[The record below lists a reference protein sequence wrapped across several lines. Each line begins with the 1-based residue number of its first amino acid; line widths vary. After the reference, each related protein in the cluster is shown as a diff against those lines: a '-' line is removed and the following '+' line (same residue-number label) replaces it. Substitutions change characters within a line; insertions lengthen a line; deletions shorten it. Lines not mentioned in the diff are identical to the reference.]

1 VVARALRLA
10 GLTSAGL
17 LGLVV
22 VVSAQGWLYELRSS
36 TLIGPQVHDALPLDE
51 LPRHD
56 SVSLLLFL
64 AVWASAGVLV
74 GLLARRA
81 RVERLTAALLAS
93 LATGL
98 WLFLTTWV
106 SLVVVRQVADRQ
118 AFHAALHVPVLY
130 LAAGLIGL
138 GCALL
143 GRADG
148 RPSRRA
154 PLVLAALVAVAGIL
168 DIASAVTP
176 ELANR
181 VQLIEGVAPNAV
193 PGLAS
198 ALIVPTG
205 LALIVLARGLRR
217 RRRRAWQLTVALVLV
232 AAVLHILKGLDYEE
246 ATVSIALALALVA
259 RRHDF
264 EGSGDPATRLAVGLR
279 ALLYT
284 VAIFAYGTAALW
296 INRIEADRPYTFGFA
311 LRETATALAGLN
323 PRGSAH
329 LSGPFGDWFPLSV
342 FLLGISGGLWLL
354 SSWLAPWR
362 YFCDRREHEQLMV
375 RALVDK
381 HGTDTLSPFVLRSDK
396 SYFFSPDRRA
406 FLAYK
411 VVACVAVVSGD
422 PIGDPQ
428 AIESLLPAFQAFAHE
443 RDWRVAVLG
452 AGERCLPL
460 YGRNGLRAL
469 YHGDEG
475 VIDVAAFSLE
485 GRAVRKVRQSVH
497 RLERAGYSA
506 ASVFAGE
513 VDCRLAAELAEVA
526 AEWRGP
532 QPQRGFTMEFG
543 SLFEVGGS
551 DALFVIG
558 RDGSAAVAGFFHLAV
573 SNAGRALSL
582 SSMPRLRTTPN
593 GFNEWLVAE
602 TVSWAR
608 QHGFERVSLNF
619 SPFAAVLAPNG
630 ELSASQRVQR
640 KVLHQLKGTF
650 QLDNLLAFNRKF
662 FPQWQKRYVVFE
674 RFADLPRVGIAG
686 LAAEGYLPLV
696 GQRR

>member
-1 VVARALRLA
+1 VARALRLA
-10 GLTSAGL
+10 GLISAGL
-17 LGLVV
+17 LAFVIVV
-22 VVSAQGWLYELRSS
+22 AAQGWLYELRGA
-36 TLIGPQVHDALPLDE
+36 TLIGPRLRDALPLDE

-56 SVSLLLFL
+56 SVSLVLFVG
-64 AVWASAGVLV
+64 VWACAGILV

-81 RVERLTAALLAS
+81 RVERLTAALLAA
-93 LATGL
+93 LTTGL

-118 AFHAALHVPVLY
+118 AFHAALHVPALY
-130 LAAGLIGL
+130 LAAGLVGL

-143 GRADG
+143 VRTDAQ
-148 RPSRRA
+148 PSRRA
-154 PLVLAALVAVAGIL
+154 PIVLAALVATAGIL

-176 ELANR
+176 ELADR

-205 LALIVLARGLRR
+205 LALIVLARGLWR
-217 RRRRAWQLTVALVLV
+217 RRRRAWQVTVALVLV
-232 AAVLHILKGLDYEE
+232 AAILHILKGLDYEE
-246 ATVSIALALALVA
+246 ATVSIALALALIA
-259 RRHDF
+259 RRNDF
-264 EGSGDPATRLAVGLR
+264 EGSGDPATRHEVGLR
-279 ALLYT
+279 ALVYV
-284 VAIFAYGTAALW
+284 VAIFLYGTVALW
-296 INRIEADRPYTFGFA
+296 INRIEADRTYTLGFA

-329 LSGPFGDWFPLSV
+329 LSGPFGEWFPLSV

-354 SSWLAPWR
+354 ASWLAPWR
-362 YFCDRREHEQLMV
+362 YRCDREVHEQLLV
-375 RALVDK
+375 HKLVDQ
-381 HGTDTLSPFVLRSDK
+381 HGADTLSPFVLRPDK
-396 SYFFSPDRRA
+396 SYFFSPDERA

-411 VVACVAVVSGD
+411 VVAFVAVVSGD
-422 PIGDPQ
+422 PIGDPD
-428 AIESLLPAFQAFAHE
+428 AIESLLPAFKQFAHE

-475 VIDVAAFSLE
+475 VIDVGSFSLE
-485 GRAVRKVRQSVH
+485 GRSVRKVRQSVH

-506 ASVFAGE
+506 ATVFAGD
-513 VDCRLAAELAEVA
+513 VDGPLAAELAEVA
-526 AEWRGP
+526 AEWRGA
-532 QPQRGFTMEFG
+532 QPQRGFTMEFD
-543 SLFEVGGS
+543 SLFDVGGQ

-558 RDGSAAVAGFFHLAV
+558 RDASGAVAGFFHLAV
-573 SNAGRALSL
+573 SRAGRALSL

-608 QHGFERVSLNF
+608 EREFERVSLNF
-619 SPFAAVLAPNG
+619 SPFAAVLGPDSQ
-630 ELSASQRVQR
+630 LSASQRVQR

-650 QLDNLLAFNRKF
+650 QFDNLLAFNRKF
-662 FPQWQKRYVVFE
+662 FPRWQKRYVVFE
-674 RFADLPRVGIAG
+674 RLADLPRVGIAG

>member
-1 VVARALRLA
+1 MARALRLA
-10 GLTSAGL
+10 GLTSGGL
-17 LGLVV
+17 LGLII
-22 VVSAQGWLYELRSS
+22 VVSAQGWLYELRGS
-36 TLIGPQVHDALPLDE
+36 TLIGPRVHDALPLDE

-56 SVSLLLFL
+56 SVSLVLF
-64 AVWASAGVLV
+64 VGIWTCAGILV

-81 RVERLTAALLAS
+81 RVERLTAALLAA

-106 SLVVVRQVADRQ
+106 SLVVVRQIADRQ
-118 AFHAALHVPVLY
+118 AFHAALHVPALY
-130 LAAGLIGL
+130 LAVGLIGL

-143 GRADG
+143 GRTDA
-148 RPSRRA
+148 RPSQRA

-176 ELANR
+176 ELSDR
-181 VQLIEGVAPNAV
+181 VKLIEGVAPNAV

-217 RRRRAWQLTVALVLV
+217 RRRRAWQLTVTLVLV

-246 ATVSIALALALVA
+246 ATVSTALALALVA

-264 EGSGDPATRLAVGLR
+264 DGNGDPATRTEVGLR
-279 ALLYT
+279 ALVYT
-284 VAIFAYGTAALW
+284 ISIFAYGTAALW
-296 INRIEADRPYTFGFA
+296 INRIEADRPYTLGFA
-311 LRETATALAGLN
+311 FRETVTALAGLN

-342 FLLGISGGLWLL
+342 FLLGVTGALWLL
-354 SSWLAPWR
+354 ASWLAPWR
-362 YFCDRREHEQLMV
+362 YRCDRREHEQQRA
-375 RALVDK
+375 RALVAE
-381 HGTDTLSPFVLRSDK
+381 HGRDTLSPFVLRSDK
-396 SYFFSPDRRA
+396 SYFFSPDGDA
-406 FLAYK
+406 FLAYT
-411 VVACVAVVSGD
+411 VVACVAVISGD
-422 PIGDPQ
+422 PIGDPG
-428 AIESLLPAFQAFAHE
+428 AVETLLPAFHEFAHE

-475 VIDVAAFSLE
+475 VIDVASFSLE
-485 GRAVRKVRQSVH
+485 GRPVRKVRQSVH
-497 RLERAGYSA
+497 RLERAGYTA
-506 ASVFAGE
+506 ACAFAGD
-513 VDCRLAAELAEVA
+513 VDGPLAAELTEVA
-526 AEWRGP
+526 AEWRGA
-532 QPQRGFTMEFG
+532 QPQRGFTMEFD
-543 SLFEVGGS
+543 SLFDVGGS

-558 RDGSAAVAGFFHLAV
+558 RDASGAVAGFFHLAV
-573 SNAGRALSL
+573 SRAGRALSL
-582 SSMPRLRTTPN
+582 SSMPRRRTTPN

-602 TVSWAR
+602 TVDWAR

-619 SPFAAVLAPNG
+619 SPFAAVLAPNC

-662 FPQWQKRYVVFE
+662 FPEWQKRYVVFE

-686 LAAEGYLPLV
+686 LVAEGYLPLV

>member
-1 VVARALRLA
+1 VARALRLA
-10 GLTSAGL
+10 GLISAGL
-17 LGLVV
+17 LAFVIVV
-22 VVSAQGWLYELRSS
+22 AAQGWLYELRGA
-36 TLIGPQVHDALPLDE
+36 TLIGPRLHDALPLDE

-56 SVSLLLFL
+56 SVSLVLFVG
-64 AVWASAGVLV
+64 VWACAGILV

-81 RVERLTAALLAS
+81 RVERLTAALLAA
-93 LATGL
+93 LTTGL

-118 AFHAALHVPVLY
+118 AFHAALHVPALY
-130 LAAGLIGL
+130 LAAGLVGL

-143 GRADG
+143 VRTDAQ
-148 RPSRRA
+148 PSRRA
-154 PLVLAALVAVAGIL
+154 PIVLAALVATAGIL

-176 ELANR
+176 ELADR

-205 LALIVLARGLRR
+205 LALIVLARGLWR
-217 RRRRAWQLTVALVLV
+217 RRRRAWQVTVALVLV
-232 AAVLHILKGLDYEE
+232 AAILHILKGLDYEE
-246 ATVSIALALALVA
+246 ATVSIALALALIA
-259 RRHDF
+259 RRNDF
-264 EGSGDPATRLAVGLR
+264 EGSGDPATRHEVGLR
-279 ALLYT
+279 ALVYV
-284 VAIFAYGTAALW
+284 VAIFLYGTVALW
-296 INRIEADRPYTFGFA
+296 INRIEADRTYTLGFA

-329 LSGPFGDWFPLSV
+329 LSGPFGEWFPLSV

-354 SSWLAPWR
+354 ASWLAPWR
-362 YFCDRREHEQLMV
+362 YRCDRKVHEQLLV
-375 RALVDK
+375 HKLVDQ
-381 HGTDTLSPFVLRSDK
+381 HGADTLSPFVLRPDK
-396 SYFFSPDRRA
+396 SYFFSPDERA

-411 VVACVAVVSGD
+411 VVAFVAVVSGD
-422 PIGDPQ
+422 PIGDPD
-428 AIESLLPAFQAFAHE
+428 AIESLLPAFKRFAHE

-475 VIDVAAFSLE
+475 VIDVGSFSLE
-485 GRAVRKVRQSVH
+485 GRSVRKVRQSVH

-506 ASVFAGE
+506 ATVFAGD
-513 VDCRLAAELAEVA
+513 VDGALAAELAEVA
-526 AEWRGP
+526 AEWRGA
-532 QPQRGFTMEFG
+532 QPQRGFTMEFD
-543 SLFEVGGS
+543 SLFDVGGQ

-558 RDGSAAVAGFFHLAV
+558 RDASGAVAGFFHLAV
-573 SNAGRALSL
+573 SRAGRALSL

-608 QHGFERVSLNF
+608 EREFERVSLNF
-619 SPFAAVLAPNG
+619 SPFAAVLGPDSQ
-630 ELSASQRVQR
+630 LSASQRVQR

-650 QLDNLLAFNRKF
+650 QFDNLLAFNRKF
-662 FPQWQKRYVVFE
+662 FPRWQKRYVVFE

>member
-1 VVARALRLA
+1 VARALRLG
-10 GLTSAGL
+10 GLISGGL
-17 LGLVV
+17 LGFVV
-22 VVSAQGWLYELRSS
+22 VVSAQGWLYELRGA
-36 TLIGPQVHDALPLDE
+36 TLIGPRLHDALPLDE

-56 SVSLLLFL
+56 SVSLVLFVG
-64 AVWASAGVLV
+64 VWACAGILV

-81 RVERLTAALLAS
+81 PVDRLTAALLAA
-93 LATGL
+93 LTTGL

-106 SLVVVRQVADRQ
+106 SLVAVRQVADRQ
-118 AFHAALHVPVLY
+118 AFHAALHVPALY

-143 GRADG
+143 GRTDAG
-148 RPSRRA
+148 PSRRA
-154 PLVLAALVAVAGIL
+154 PLVLAALVAAAGIL

-176 ELANR
+176 ELADR
-181 VQLIEGVAPNAV
+181 VKLIEGVAPNAV

-205 LALIVLARGLRR
+205 LALIALARGLGR
-217 RRRRAWQLTVALVLV
+217 RRRRAWQVTVALVLI

-264 EGSGDPATRLAVGLR
+264 EGSGDPATRREIGLR
-279 ALLYT
+279 ALVYA
-284 VAIFAYGTAALW
+284 VAIFAYGTVALW
-296 INRIEADRPYTFGFA
+296 VNRIEADRPYTIGFA
-311 LRETATALAGLN
+311 VRETATALAGLN
-323 PRGSAH
+323 PRASAH
-329 LSGPFGDWFPLSV
+329 LSGPFGEWFPLSV
-342 FLLGISGGLWLL
+342 FLLGVSGALWLL
-354 SSWLAPWR
+354 ASWLAPWR
-362 YFCDRREHEQLMV
+362 YRCDRREHEQLLV
-375 RALVDK
+375 HKLVDQ
-381 HGTDTLSPFVLRSDK
+381 HGADTLSPFVLRPDK
-396 SYFFSPDRRA
+396 SYFFSLDERA

-411 VVACVAVVSGD
+411 VVAFVAVVSGD
-422 PIGDPQ
+422 PIGDPD
-428 AIESLLPAFQAFAHE
+428 AIESLLPAFKQFAHE

-475 VIDVAAFSLE
+475 VIDVGSFSLE
-485 GRAVRKVRQSVH
+485 GRAIRKVRQSVH

-506 ASVFAGE
+506 ASVFAG
-513 VDCRLAAELAEVA
+513 DLDGTLAVELAEVA

-532 QPQRGFTMEFG
+532 QPQRGFTMEFD
-543 SLFEVGGS
+543 SLFDVGRQ

-558 RDGSAAVAGFFHLAV
+558 RDASGAVAGFFHLAV
-573 SNAGRALSL
+573 SRAGRALSL

-602 TVSWAR
+602 TVGWAR
-608 QHGFERVSLNF
+608 EHGFERVSLNF

-630 ELSASQRVQR
+630 ELSPSQRVQR

-650 QLDNLLAFNRKF
+650 QLDNLLAFNSKF
-662 FPQWQKRYVVFE
+662 FPHWQKRYVVFE

>member
-1 VVARALRLA
+1 VARALRLA
-10 GLTSAGL
+10 GLISAGL
-17 LGLVV
+17 LAFVIVV
-22 VVSAQGWLYELRSS
+22 AAQGWLYELRGA
-36 TLIGPQVHDALPLDE
+36 TLIGPRLRDALPLDE

-56 SVSLLLFL
+56 SVSLVLFVG
-64 AVWASAGVLV
+64 VWACAGILV

-81 RVERLTAALLAS
+81 RVERLTAALLAA
-93 LATGL
+93 LTTGL

-118 AFHAALHVPVLY
+118 AFHAALHVPALY
-130 LAAGLIGL
+130 LAAGLVGL

-143 GRADG
+143 VRTDAQ
-148 RPSRRA
+148 PSRRA
-154 PLVLAALVAVAGIL
+154 PIVLAALVATAGIL

-176 ELANR
+176 ELADR

-205 LALIVLARGLRR
+205 LALIVLARGLWR
-217 RRRRAWQLTVALVLV
+217 RRRRAWQVTVALVLV
-232 AAVLHILKGLDYEE
+232 AAILHILKGLDYEE
-246 ATVSIALALALVA
+246 ATVSIALALALIA
-259 RRHDF
+259 RRNDF
-264 EGSGDPATRLAVGLR
+264 EGSGDPATRHEVGLR
-279 ALLYT
+279 ALVYV
-284 VAIFAYGTAALW
+284 VAIFLYGTVALW
-296 INRIEADRPYTFGFA
+296 INRIEADRTYTLGFA

-329 LSGPFGDWFPLSV
+329 LSGPFGEWFPLSV

-354 SSWLAPWR
+354 ASWLAPWR
-362 YFCDRREHEQLMV
+362 YRCDRKVHEQLLV
-375 RALVDK
+375 HKLVDQ
-381 HGTDTLSPFVLRSDK
+381 HGADTLSPFVLRPDK
-396 SYFFSPDRRA
+396 SYFFSPDERA

-411 VVACVAVVSGD
+411 VVAFVAVVSGD
-422 PIGDPQ
+422 PIGDPD
-428 AIESLLPAFQAFAHE
+428 AIESLLPAFKQFAHE

-475 VIDVAAFSLE
+475 VIDVGSFSLE
-485 GRAVRKVRQSVH
+485 GRSVRKVRQSVH

-506 ASVFAGE
+506 ATVFAGD
-513 VDCRLAAELAEVA
+513 VDGALAAELAEVA
-526 AEWRGP
+526 AEWRGA
-532 QPQRGFTMEFG
+532 QPQRGFTMEFD
-543 SLFEVGGS
+543 SLFDVGGQ

-558 RDGSAAVAGFFHLAV
+558 RDASGAVAGFFHLAV
-573 SNAGRALSL
+573 SRAGRALSL

-608 QHGFERVSLNF
+608 EREFERVSLNF
-619 SPFAAVLAPNG
+619 SPFAAVLGPDSQ
-630 ELSASQRVQR
+630 LSASQRVQR
-640 KVLHQLKGTF
+640 KVLYQLKGTF
-650 QLDNLLAFNRKF
+650 QFDNLLAFNRKF
-662 FPQWQKRYVVFE
+662 FPRWQKRYVVFE

>member
-1 VVARALRLA
+1 MARALRLA
-10 GLTSAGL
+10 GLISAGL
-17 LGLVV
+17 LAFVIVV
-22 VVSAQGWLYELRSS
+22 AAQGWLYELRGA
-36 TLIGPQVHDALPLDE
+36 TLIGPRLHDALPLDE

-56 SVSLLLFL
+56 SVSLVLFVG
-64 AVWASAGVLV
+64 VWACAGILV

-81 RVERLTAALLAS
+81 RVERLTAALLAA
-93 LATGL
+93 LTTGL

-118 AFHAALHVPVLY
+118 AFHAALHVPALY
-130 LAAGLIGL
+130 LAAGLVGL

-143 GRADG
+143 VRTDAQ
-148 RPSRRA
+148 PSRRA
-154 PLVLAALVAVAGIL
+154 PIVLAALVATAGIL

-176 ELANR
+176 ELADR

-205 LALIVLARGLRR
+205 LALIVLARGLWR
-217 RRRRAWQLTVALVLV
+217 RRRRAWQVTVALVLV
-232 AAVLHILKGLDYEE
+232 AAILHILKGLDYEE
-246 ATVSIALALALVA
+246 ATVSIALALALIA
-259 RRHDF
+259 RRNDF
-264 EGSGDPATRLAVGLR
+264 EGSGDPATRHEVGLR
-279 ALLYT
+279 ALVYV
-284 VAIFAYGTAALW
+284 VAIFLYGTVALW
-296 INRIEADRPYTFGFA
+296 INRIEADRTYTLGFA

-329 LSGPFGDWFPLSV
+329 LSGPFGEWFPLSV

-354 SSWLAPWR
+354 ASWLAPWR
-362 YFCDRREHEQLMV
+362 YRCDRKVHEQLLV
-375 RALVDK
+375 HKLVDQ
-381 HGTDTLSPFVLRSDK
+381 HGADTLSPFVLRPDK
-396 SYFFSPDRRA
+396 SYFFSQDERA

-411 VVACVAVVSGD
+411 VVAFVAVVSGD
-422 PIGDPQ
+422 PIGDPD
-428 AIESLLPAFQAFAHE
+428 AIESLLPAFKQFAHE

-475 VIDVAAFSLE
+475 VIDVGSFSLE
-485 GRAVRKVRQSVH
+485 GRSVRKVRQSVH

-506 ASVFAGE
+506 ATVFAGD
-513 VDCRLAAELAEVA
+513 VDGALAAELAEVA
-526 AEWRGP
+526 AEWRGA
-532 QPQRGFTMEFG
+532 QPQRGFTMEFD
-543 SLFEVGGS
+543 SLFDVGGQ

-558 RDGSAAVAGFFHLAV
+558 RDASGAVAGFFHLAV
-573 SNAGRALSL
+573 SRAGRALSL
-582 SSMPRLRTTPN
+582 SSMPRVRTTPN

-608 QHGFERVSLNF
+608 EREFERVSLNF
-619 SPFAAVLAPNG
+619 SPFAAVLGPDSQ
-630 ELSASQRVQR
+630 LSASQRVQR

-650 QLDNLLAFNRKF
+650 QFDNLLAFNRKF
-662 FPQWQKRYVVFE
+662 FPRWQKRYVVFE

>member
-1 VVARALRLA
+1 VARALRLA
-10 GLTSAGL
+10 GLISAGL
-17 LGLVV
+17 LAFVIVV
-22 VVSAQGWLYELRSS
+22 AAQGWLYELRGA
-36 TLIGPQVHDALPLDE
+36 TLIGPRLRDALPLDE

-56 SVSLLLFL
+56 SVSLVLFVG
-64 AVWASAGVLV
+64 VWACAGILV

-81 RVERLTAALLAS
+81 RVERLTAALLAA
-93 LATGL
+93 LTTGL

-118 AFHAALHVPVLY
+118 AFHAALHVPALY
-130 LAAGLIGL
+130 LAAGLVGL

-143 GRADG
+143 VRTDAQ
-148 RPSRRA
+148 PSRRA
-154 PLVLAALVAVAGIL
+154 PIVLAALVATAGIL

-176 ELANR
+176 ELADR

-205 LALIVLARGLRR
+205 LALIVLARGLWR
-217 RRRRAWQLTVALVLV
+217 RRRRAWQVTVALVLV
-232 AAVLHILKGLDYEE
+232 AAILHILKGLDYEE
-246 ATVSIALALALVA
+246 ATVSIALALALIA
-259 RRHDF
+259 RRNDF
-264 EGSGDPATRLAVGLR
+264 EGSGDPATRHEVGLR
-279 ALLYT
+279 ALVYV
-284 VAIFAYGTAALW
+284 VAIFLYGTVALW
-296 INRIEADRPYTFGFA
+296 INRIEADRTYTLGFA

-329 LSGPFGDWFPLSV
+329 LSGPFGEWFPLSV

-354 SSWLAPWR
+354 ASWLAPWR
-362 YFCDRREHEQLMV
+362 YRCDRRVHEQLLV
-375 RALVDK
+375 HKLVDQ
-381 HGTDTLSPFVLRSDK
+381 HGTDTLSPFVLRPDK
-396 SYFFSPDRRA
+396 SYFFSPDERA

-411 VVACVAVVSGD
+411 VVAFVAVVSGD
-422 PIGDPQ
+422 PIGDPD
-428 AIESLLPAFQAFAHE
+428 AIESLLPAFKQFAHE

-475 VIDVAAFSLE
+475 VIDVGSFSLE
-485 GRAVRKVRQSVH
+485 GRSVRKVRQSVH

-506 ASVFAGE
+506 ATVFAGD
-513 VDCRLAAELAEVA
+513 VDGALAAELAEVA
-526 AEWRGP
+526 AEWRGV
-532 QPQRGFTMEFG
+532 QPQRGFTMEFD
-543 SLFEVGGS
+543 SLFDVGGQ

-558 RDGSAAVAGFFHLAV
+558 RDASGAVAGFFHLAV
-573 SNAGRALSL
+573 SRAGRALSL

-608 QHGFERVSLNF
+608 EREFERVSLNF
-619 SPFAAVLAPNG
+619 SPFAAVLGPDSQ
-630 ELSASQRVQR
+630 LSASQRVQR

-650 QLDNLLAFNRKF
+650 QFDNLLTFNRKF
-662 FPQWQKRYVVFE
+662 FPRWQKRYVVFE

>member
-1 VVARALRLA
+1 MARVLRLA
-10 GLTSAGL
+10 GLISAGL
-17 LGLVV
+17 LAFVIVV
-22 VVSAQGWLYELRSS
+22 AAQGWLYELRGA
-36 TLIGPQVHDALPLDE
+36 TLIGPRLRDALPLDE

-56 SVSLLLFL
+56 SVSLVLFVG
-64 AVWASAGVLV
+64 VWACAGILV

-81 RVERLTAALLAS
+81 RVERLTAALLAA
-93 LATGL
+93 LTTGL

-118 AFHAALHVPVLY
+118 AFHAALHVPALY
-130 LAAGLIGL
+130 LAAGLVGL

-143 GRADG
+143 VRKDAQ
-148 RPSRRA
+148 PSRRA
-154 PLVLAALVAVAGIL
+154 PIVLAALVATAGIL

-176 ELANR
+176 ELADR

-205 LALIVLARGLRR
+205 LALIVLARGLWR
-217 RRRRAWQLTVALVLV
+217 RRRRAWQVTVALVLV
-232 AAVLHILKGLDYEE
+232 AAILHILKGLDYEE
-246 ATVSIALALALVA
+246 ATVSIALALALIA
-259 RRHDF
+259 RRNDF
-264 EGSGDPATRLAVGLR
+264 EGSGDPATRHEVGLR
-279 ALLYT
+279 ALVYV
-284 VAIFAYGTAALW
+284 VAIFLYGTVALW
-296 INRIEADRPYTFGFA
+296 INRIEADRTYTLGFA

-329 LSGPFGDWFPLSV
+329 LSGPFGEWFPLSV

-354 SSWLAPWR
+354 ASWLAPWR
-362 YFCDRREHEQLMV
+362 YRCDRRVHEQLLV
-375 RALVDK
+375 HKLVDQ
-381 HGTDTLSPFVLRSDK
+381 HGTDTLSPFVLRPDK
-396 SYFFSPDRRA
+396 SYFFSPDERA

-411 VVACVAVVSGD
+411 VVAFVAVVSGD
-422 PIGDPQ
+422 PIGDPD
-428 AIESLLPAFQAFAHE
+428 AIESLLPAFKQFAHE

-475 VIDVAAFSLE
+475 VIDVGSFSLE
-485 GRAVRKVRQSVH
+485 GRSVRKVRQSVH

-506 ASVFAGE
+506 ATVFAGD
-513 VDCRLAAELAEVA
+513 VDGALAAELAEVA
-526 AEWRGP
+526 AEWRGV
-532 QPQRGFTMEFG
+532 QPQRGFTMEFD
-543 SLFEVGGS
+543 SLFDVGGQ

-558 RDGSAAVAGFFHLAV
+558 RDASGAVAGFFHLAV
-573 SNAGRALSL
+573 SRAGRALSL

-602 TVSWAR
+602 TVGWAR
-608 QHGFERVSLNF
+608 ERGFERVSLNF
-619 SPFAAVLAPNG
+619 SPFAAVLGPDSQ
-630 ELSASQRVQR
+630 LSASQRVQR

-650 QLDNLLAFNRKF
+650 QFDNLLTFNRKF
-662 FPQWQKRYVVFE
+662 FPRWQKRYVVFE

>member
-1 VVARALRLA
+1 VARALRLA
-10 GLTSAGL
+10 GHVLGGL
-17 LGLVV
+17 LAFVIV
-22 VVSAQGWLYELRSS
+22 ISAQGWLYELRGA
-36 TLIGPQVHDALPLDE
+36 TLIGPRLHDALPLDE

-56 SVSLLLFL
+56 SVSLVLF
-64 AVWASAGVLV
+64 AGVWACAGILV

-81 RVERLTAALLAS
+81 RLERLTAALLAA
-93 LATGL
+93 LTTGL

-106 SLVVVRQVADRQ
+106 SLVAVRQVADRQ
-118 AFHAALHVPVLY
+118 AFHAALHVPALY

-143 GRADG
+143 GRTDAQ
-148 RPSRRA
+148 PSRRA
-154 PLVLAALVAVAGIL
+154 PLVLAALVATAGIL

-176 ELANR
+176 ELADR
-181 VQLIEGVAPNAV
+181 VQLIEGVAPNAI

-205 LALIVLARGLRR
+205 LALIVLARGLWRQ
-217 RRRRAWQLTVALVLV
+217 RRRAWQVTVALVLV

-264 EGSGDPATRLAVGLR
+264 EGSGDPATRREVGLR
-279 ALLYT
+279 AVVYV
-284 VAIFAYGTAALW
+284 VAIFVYGTAALW
-296 INRIEADRPYTFGFA
+296 INRIEADRPYTLGFA

-329 LSGPFGDWFPLSV
+329 LSGPFGEWFPLSV
-342 FLLGISGGLWLL
+342 FLLGVSGGLWLL
-354 SSWLAPWR
+354 ASWLAPWR
-362 YFCDRREHEQLMV
+362 YRCDRRVHEQLLV
-375 RALVDK
+375 HKLVDQ
-381 HGTDTLSPFVLRSDK
+381 HGADTLSPFVLRPDK
-396 SYFFSPDRRA
+396 SYFFSPDERA

-411 VVACVAVVSGD
+411 VVAFVAVVSGD
-422 PIGDPQ
+422 PIGDPD
-428 AIESLLPAFQAFAHE
+428 AIESLVPAFKQFAHE

-475 VIDVAAFSLE
+475 VIDVGSFSLD
-485 GRAVRKVRQSVH
+485 GRHVRKVRQSVH

-506 ASVFAGE
+506 ATVFAGD
-513 VDCRLAAELAEVA
+513 VDGALAAELAEVA

-532 QPQRGFTMEFG
+532 QPQRGFTMEFD
-543 SLFEVGGS
+543 SLFDVGGQ

-558 RDGSAAVAGFFHLAV
+558 RDASGGVAGFFHLAV
-573 SNAGRALSL
+573 SRAGRALSL

-602 TVSWAR
+602 TVGWAR
-608 QHGFERVSLNF
+608 EHRFERVSLNF

-630 ELSASQRVQR
+630 QLSASQRVQR

-650 QLDNLLAFNRKF
+650 QFDNLLAFNRKF
-662 FPQWQKRYVVFE
+662 FPRWQKRYVVFE